1 MNLTKP
7 QKIEKAK
14 ELGVELKGASHLYF
28 TEYQGLKF
36 NELAELRKKL
46 KPFKCSYSIVRNSI
60 VRHALKNAGM
70 DGGADADMLK
80 GPVALALGSDEDPV
94 AAARVL
100 AAFSKEFP
108 KLKIKAGFVEN
119 QWMSAEGCMQL
130 SMIGTK
136 PELLTGLACALYST
150 VSQAAG
156 VLQAPIRDLAL
167 ILKALSEKKGADQP
181 IGAVAA

>member
-36 NELAELRKKL
+36 NELAELRQKL
-46 KPFKCSYSIVRNSI
+46 KPFNCRYSIVRNSI
-60 VRHALKNAGM
+60 VKHALKNAGI
-70 DGGADADMLK
+70 DGAGAGMLK

-94 AAARVL
+94 APARVL
-100 AAFSKEFP
+100 AKFSKEFP
-108 KLKIKAGFVEN
+108 NLKMKAGFVEK
-119 QWMSAEGCMQL
+119 QWMSAEGCLQL
-130 SMIGTK
+130 SAIGTK

-150 VSQAAG
+150 VSQAAS

-167 ILKALSEKKGADQP
+167 VLRALSEKKGEDQP
-181 IGAVAA
+181 AGAAAA